1 MDKVKILIV
10 DDEPPARELLKQYL
24 VHYPGLEIIG
34 ECENGFEALKM
45 IQEFSPQLVF
55 LDIQMPKINGFELLE
70 LLTDPP
76 KIIFTTAFDEFAIRA
91 FELNAVDYL
100 LKPFSAVRFNQA
112 VDKALNSLPESWS
125 AAVERNSLMSGL
137 ESVSSILER
146 TVVRVGSRILVIAV
160 HTIYYIEAQ
169 DDYVMIHSEQGR
181 HLKEKTMK
189 YFEHHLPADEFIR
202 IHRSYIVNINYIVKV
217 EPYTRD
223 THVVVLKN
231 EEKLRV
237 SAGGYKKLMSLL

>member
-1 MDKVKILIV
+1 MDKIKILIV

-24 VHYPGLEIIG
+24 KHYPELEIVA

-45 IQEFSPQLVF
+45 IQEFSPQLIF
-55 LDIQMPKINGFELLE
+55 LDIQMPKISGFELLE
-70 LLTDPP
+70 LLADPP

-100 LKPFSAVRFNQA
+100 LKPFSAARFNQA
-112 VDKALNSLPESWS
+112 VDKALNSLPESS
-125 AAVERNSLMSGL
+125 ASAVERDSLVAGL
-137 ESVSSILER
+137 ESASSILER
-146 TVVRVGSRILVIAV
+146 TVVRVGSRIIVIPI

-189 YFEHHLPADEFIR
+189 YFERHLPEGEFIR
-202 IHRSYIVNINYIVKV
+202 IHRSYIVNINYITKV
-217 EPYTRD
+217 ESYTKD
-223 THVVVLKN
+223 TYVVVLKN
-231 EEKLRV
+231 EERLRV
-237 SAGGYKKLMSLL
+237 SAGGYKKLRNLL